1 MIQKS
6 VLMSD
11 IDMVDYKSM
20 TPYETAMLKSLK
32 AICEVLIDIR
42 FVLNKGQE

>member
-1 MIQKS
+1 MIQKA

-11 IDMVDYKSM
+11 LVNTDYKGM
-20 TPYETAMLKSLK
+20 TPYETAMLKSLM
-32 AICEVLIDIR
+32 AICEALIDIR